1 MKTGRYSL
9 KELLTHNE
17 IDQLVIPELQR
28 DYVWEEEQVNRVWE
42 SLMKRWNKKTKAD
55 LSVSVNGN
63 QLVNNTILQHLQ
75 QVYTTLQFKQKMG
88 FIYAYHDKQLPGQ
101 FFLIDGQQRI
111 TTFYLLL
118 LVLYTKAGKKDTFSK
133 LYYNN
138 KFPKVDYKV
147 RESAYEF
154 MRLFIEDTLK
164 GKDYRQNKD
173 FFEIEYTN
181 DITVQ
186 NLRNNFDF
194 LEKQLVDFSNDQ
206 LVDLIDFVENYVEFN
221 YFDTQLSAQGE
232 RLYLYMNSRGYH
244 LSHQEKLRANLIEKC
259 SKEDKK
265 QAGTLWEEWQDF
277 FFEYKF
283 SNENAD
289 QGFELF
295 LYYTSVLK
303 QYLEG
308 NFDSEVEYQSEKLKA
323 YEIDNL
329 DIIFLSKAFSA
340 LKKVLIE
347 IENPSRFIEDFF
359 TKSLKTLNLRI
370 RVLPLW
376 FWYLNGNLNA
386 QTINDKEL
394 YLFRNFLIN
403 YSHTREVADEP
414 TVRLDQILEGIS
426 KSEKY
431 DVVGILNDL
440 QIPRKEHEIN
450 KINYIKDS
458 PVESI
463 NHPIEE
469 VYFDEKLNKFLEGR
483 TDILFKLIYFNLDSA
498 FPKDKAN
505 NVINILGIL
514 FHDLRSKMLRKY
526 ILSYFDYSTHTGN
539 SAGKEKWALM
549 PDSRA
554 WLNTVVNN
562 DGFLDIIKDW
572 ETKQYTSVKDA
583 YKDRLALFND
593 EQDWRYYFIKFIS
606 VLEHTQSN
614 QFIWSDNFFDIK
626 LLNNINPS
634 QWDVYLVT
642 KIFIEISKTESISF
656 NNFGDSIA
664 YTDLVLENNEVVTK
678 FVDTDRLC
686 IDIVYEK
693 QGKWAIDIFYKKDEM
708 LNLRNFAVAN
718 SYNEWKEGY
727 FIKYRNSNCYNY
739 EMNKSLK
746 ENLEQLNKLIM
757 DLIFNL
763 KNENLIPEYK
773 S

>member
-9 KELLTHNE
+9 KDLLTHNE

-55 LSVSVNGN
+55 LSVNVNGN
-63 QLVNNTILQHLQ
+63 NLTNNTILQHLQ

-118 LVLYTKAGKKDTFSK
+118 LVLYTKAEKKDAFSK
-133 LYYNN
+133 LYYDN

-164 GKDYRQNKD
+164 GKDYKQNKD

-194 LEKQLVDFSNDQ
+194 LEKQLVAFSNDQ

-265 QAGTLWEEWQDF
+265 EAGALWEEWQDF

-295 LYYTSVLK
+295 LYYASVLK

-308 NFDSEVEYQSEKLKA
+308 NFDREIEFQTEKLKT

-463 NHPIEE
+463 NHPIEK

-483 TDILFKLIYFNLDSA
+483 TDILFKLIYFNLDSD

-614 QFIWSDNFFDIK
+614 QFIWSDNSFNIK

>member
-9 KELLTHNE
+9 KDLLTHNE

-55 LSVSVNGN
+55 LSVNVNGN
-63 QLVNNTILQHLQ
+63 NLTNNTILQHLQ

-118 LVLYTKAGKKDTFSK
+118 LVLYTKAEKKDAFSK
-133 LYYNN
+133 LYYDN

-164 GKDYRQNKD
+164 GKDYKQNKD

-194 LEKQLVDFSNDQ
+194 LEKQLVAFSNDQ

-244 LSHQEKLRANLIEKC
+244 LSHQEKLRATLIEKC

-265 QAGTLWEEWQDF
+265 EAGALWEEWQDF

-295 LYYTSVLK
+295 LYYASVLK

-308 NFDSEVEYQSEKLKA
+308 NFDREIEFQTEKLKT

-483 TDILFKLIYFNLDSA
+483 TDILFKLIYFNLDSD